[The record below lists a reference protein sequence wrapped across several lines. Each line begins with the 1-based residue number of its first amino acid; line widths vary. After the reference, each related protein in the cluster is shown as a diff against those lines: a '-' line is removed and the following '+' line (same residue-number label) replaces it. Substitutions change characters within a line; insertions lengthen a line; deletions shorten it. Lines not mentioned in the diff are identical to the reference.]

1 MTKNSVCPNEGEGK
15 REDTRTT
22 SGVTRADELLAESNL
37 LAQHAKV
44 TGFRSLQALAELK
57 ALDAFDQ
64 LELESFGAVPAPAT
78 GDVIALALTLEAL
91 EALRRGAS

>member
-1 MTKNSVCPNEGEGK
+1 MTKNSVCPNESEGK
-15 REDTRTT
+15 REETRPA
-22 SGVTRADELLAESNL
+22 VTRAEELLAESNL

-57 ALDAFDQ
+57 ALDAFDE
-64 LELESFGAVPAPAT
+64 LELESYRGVAAPAT
-78 GDVIALALTLEAL
+78 GDVVALALTLEAL